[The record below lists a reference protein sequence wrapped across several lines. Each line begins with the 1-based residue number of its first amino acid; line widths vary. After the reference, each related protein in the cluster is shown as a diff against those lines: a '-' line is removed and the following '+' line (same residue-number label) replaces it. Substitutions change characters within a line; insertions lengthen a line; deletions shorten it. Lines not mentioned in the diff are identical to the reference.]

1 MIANEEKQN
10 NSTQISETKD
20 FKIKSQYCLMF
31 SPFKTQI
38 IQIYLYFLLI
48 ISFPLLCS
56 VWLWFIPMS

>member
-20 FKIKSQYCLMF
+20 FKLKSQYCLMF

-38 IQIYLYFLLI
+38 IQIYLYFFI
-48 ISFPLLCS
+48 NNFISSTL
-56 VWLWFIPMS
+56 